1 MLPANIYL
9 FKVNNRNGRKSCEI
23 CSNLTIKTPER
34 RDQNSL
40 LHDSSLHEW
49 KKYTLICIK
58 QDVYTFCLYFL
69 CQFCSH
75 PSHSLR
81 YPSFWT
87 QQQLIHPPV
96 NSSTLP
102 LISLH
107 RASSLFRTQKQLT
120 PSLVMSS
127 SFPLWKNHISQELLF
142 CNILILSCLG
152 SLWFGTHPFYP
163 LNPYLHLYYLWSIS
177 IAKDRRYPKYFIL
190 CLVYFYGKRPPPS
203 KIFYCVWSISIVK
216 NRHFIEECSPRYWWS
231 SSNKVSVF
239 L

>member
-1 MLPANIYL
+1 MFKFNNKNTRTTWLKLIITWL
-9 FKVNNRNGRKSCEI
+9 FI
-23 CSNLTIKTPER
+23 T
-34 RDQNSL
+34 
-40 LHDSSLHEW
+40 W
-49 KKYTLICIK
+49 MKKIYTLICIK

-75 PSHSLR
+75 PSHSLH

-102 LISLH
+102 LIFLH

-152 SLWFGTHPFYP
+152 SLWFGTHTFYP